1 MGKKRI
7 FFLLS
12 GAIIFLFVPR
22 ETFGQLIVNEVY
34 YQGDSTKEWVEIYN
48 YSGEVFGLANC
59 QFIDNFSAVGFVV
72 LSINGRVFLV
82 VAESRNKDLEKIV
95 SDLENII
102 WIDGPIGNG
111 LADGGDHLIL
121 SCGGEEMDKISW
133 GSDKTYADIE
143 LVPNSYSL
151 ERIPAAVGDFVEQE
165 NPTPGRGIFIISTPT
180 PIILPSPVLPTAT
193 PVTAITATPIPSL
206 RPAKAI
212 YQINEVKN
220 EKGEV
225 LSSVKIYVDDQYIHH
240 YAPEVLEFGEDY
252 YCDDDKKVACGFGEH
267 VIRLEKNGY
276 QDWEETKEIKAGDA
290 YLVNPV
296 MAFLPSPTPTPTA
309 TPVPSLLPTGRI
321 SPSPSL
327 AITSLLLSPASSSPL
342 LPFADFALAPKKITS
357 EEEEI
362 LEENSGQVLGE
373 EKKEK
378 KNSGWYF
385 GVGAFYLGASGWR
398 LARRNDND
406 IMEKLNFEEK

>member
-1 MGKKRI
+1 VGKKRI
-7 FFLLS
+7 FFLLL
-12 GAIIFLFVPR
+12 GAIIFLFLTPAV
-22 ETFGQLIVNEVY
+22 FGQDVIINEF
-34 YQGDSTKEWVEIYN
+34 SALSSPEWVELYN
-48 YSGEVFGLANC
+48 RGREIISLVGWEIRDGTTTNKVDLTGLIC
-59 QFIDNFSAVGFVV
+59 PFSF
-72 LSINGRVFLV
+72 RVFYFTKSILNNDGDEIRLINN
-82 VAESRNKDLEKIV
+82 AEKEINK
-95 SDLENII
+95 II
-102 WIDGPIGNG
+102 YFSELIPACSATQSVGRKP
-111 LADGGDHLIL
+111 DGGDLWEIF
-121 SCGGEEMDKISW
+121 SSSTPQD
-133 GSDKTYADIE
+133 DIC
-143 LVPNSYSL
+143 LL
-151 ERIPAAVGDFVEQE
+151 
-165 NPTPGRGIFIISTPT
+165 PTPT
-180 PIILPSPVLPTAT
+180 LLLSPVLPTAT
-193 PVTAITATPIPSL
+193 PVTAITATPTPSP
-206 RPAKAI
+206 RPVKAT

-240 YAPEVLEFGEDY
+240 YAPEVLEFCNSC

-276 QDWEETKEIKAGDA
+276 QDWEETKEIKVGDA

-296 MAFLPSPTPTPTA
+296 MAFLPSPTPSPTA
-309 TPVPSLLPTGRI
+309 TPVSSLSPTGRI

-327 AITSLLLSPASSSPL
+327 AIASFLLSPTSSSPL

-362 LEENSGQVLGE
+362 LEESSGQVLGE

-398 LARRNDND
+398 LARRDDND

>member
-1 MGKKRI
+1 LVFDNKNTVGKKKI
-7 FFLLS
+7 FFLLLA
-12 GAIIFLFVPR
+12 GAVFLLLPPAV
-22 ETFGQLIVNEVY
+22 FGQDVVINEF
-34 YQGDSTKEWVEIYN
+34 SALSSPEWVELYN
-48 YSGEVFGLANC
+48 RGGEIISLTGWEIRDGTATNKVDLTGLIC
-59 QFIDNFSAVGFVV
+59 PFSF
-72 LSINGRVFLV
+72 RVFYFTKSILNNDGDEIRLFNN
-82 VAESRNKDLEKIV
+82 AGKEINKIV
-95 SDLENII
+95 YFSELIPACSATQSV
-102 WIDGPIGNG
+102 GRKP
-111 LADGGDHLIL
+111 DGGDLWEIF
-121 SCGGEEMDKISW
+121 SSSTPQD
-133 GSDKTYADIE
+133 DIC
-143 LVPNSYSL
+143 LL
-151 ERIPAAVGDFVEQE
+151 
-165 NPTPGRGIFIISTPT
+165 PTPTL
-180 PIILPSPVLPTAT
+180 LPSSVLPTAT
-193 PVTAITATPIPSL
+193 PTIAITATPTPSPTKMPTPSPE
-206 RPAKAI
+206 PAKAT

-220 EKGEV
+220 EKGEA

-240 YAPEVLEFGEDY
+240 YAPEVLEFCNSC

-296 MAFLPSPTPTPTA
+296 MVFLPSPTPTPTA
-309 TPVPSLLPTGRI
+309 TPVLSLSPTGRI

-327 AITSLLLSPASSSPL
+327 AITSLLLSPTFSSPL

-398 LARRNDND
+398 LARRDDND

>member
-1 MGKKRI
+1 MIIKNTVGKKRI
-7 FFLLS
+7 FFLLL
-12 GAIIFLFVPR
+12 GAFIFLLLPPAV
-22 ETFGQLIVNEVY
+22 FGQDVVINEF
-34 YQGDSTKEWVEIYN
+34 SALSSPEWVELYN
-48 YSGEVFGLANC
+48 RGGEIISLIGWEIRDGTTTNKVDLTGLIC
-59 QFIDNFSAVGFVV
+59 PFSF
-72 LSINGRVFLV
+72 RVFYFTKSILNNDGDEIRLINN
-82 VAESRNKDLEKIV
+82 AGKEINKIV
-95 SDLENII
+95 YFSELIPACSATQSV
-102 WIDGPIGNG
+102 GRKP
-111 LADGGDHLIL
+111 DGGDFWEIFSSLTPQ
-121 SCGGEEMDKISW
+121 D
-133 GSDKTYADIE
+133 DIC
-143 LVPNSYSL
+143 LL
-151 ERIPAAVGDFVEQE
+151 
-165 NPTPGRGIFIISTPT
+165 PTPTL
-180 PIILPSPVLPTAT
+180 LPSPVLPTAT
-193 PVTAITATPIPSL
+193 SVIAITATPTPSPTKMPTPSP
-206 RPAKAI
+206 RPAKAT

-220 EKGEV
+220 EKGEA

-240 YAPEVLEFGEDY
+240 YAPEVLEFGDDY

-276 QDWEETKEIKAGDA
+276 QDWEETKEIKVGDA

-309 TPVPSLLPTGRI
+309 VPVLSLSPTGRI

-327 AITSLLLSPASSSPL
+327 AITSLLLSPTSSSL

-357 EEEEI
+357 KEEEI

-373 EKKEK
+373 EKEEEK

-398 LARRNDND
+398 LARRDDND

>member
-1 MGKKRI
+1 
-7 FFLLS
+7 LPSPPHLTS
-12 GAIIFLFVPR
+12 GLTPTVMATAVP
-22 ETFGQLIVNEVY
+22 TA
-34 YQGDSTKEWVEIYN
+34 TK
-48 YSGEVFGLANC
+48 
-59 QFIDNFSAVGFVV
+59 
-72 LSINGRVFLV
+72 
-82 VAESRNKDLEKIV
+82 
-95 SDLENII
+95 
-102 WIDGPIGNG
+102 P
-111 LADGGDHLIL
+111 
-121 SCGGEEMDKISW
+121 
-133 GSDKTYADIE
+133 
-143 LVPNSYSL
+143 
-151 ERIPAAVGDFVEQE
+151 
-165 NPTPGRGIFIISTPT
+165 TPT
-180 PIILPSPVLPTAT
+180 PILTPAPVKGT
-193 PVTAITATPIPSL
+193 
-206 RPAKAI
+206 

-220 EKGEV
+220 EKGEA

-240 YAPEVLEFGEDY
+240 YAPEVLEFCNSC

-267 VIRLEKNGY
+267 SIRLEKNGY
-276 QDWEETKEIKAGDA
+276 QDWEETKEIKAGDV

-309 TPVPSLLPTGRI
+309 TPVLSMSPTGRI

-357 EEEEI
+357 EEKEI

-398 LARRNDND
+398 LARKDDND